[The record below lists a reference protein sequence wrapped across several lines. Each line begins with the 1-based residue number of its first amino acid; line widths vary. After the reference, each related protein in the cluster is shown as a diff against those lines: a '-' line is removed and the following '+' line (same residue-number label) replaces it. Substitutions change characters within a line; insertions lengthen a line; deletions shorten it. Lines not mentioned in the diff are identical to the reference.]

1 MEPLKS
7 DEISV
12 YLKEASPPPS
22 TTKQKDENTDI
33 DYLWPA
39 VLFWEVIWEEKSKHW
54 WNRFLVNKRFLIAKI
69 SQNEILE
76 GSDEVF
82 VASHKDSIQQT
93 NITLE
98 WNDPSTG
105 WRHRFGT
112 PCRSQE
118 LIIKIHVLILKISLN
133 SLQPNLFIKTFCL
146 PLIFSRYLV
155 YKFPLC

>member
-7 DEISV
+7 DEIPV

-98 WNDPSTG
+98 WNEP
-105 WRHRFGT
+105 HRLETQTWDSKSLSGADYKNT
-112 PCRSQE
+112 CAHLKNLSQQFTT
-118 LIIKIHVLILKISLN
+118 KSFH
-133 SLQPNLFIKTFCL
+133 
-146 PLIFSRYLV
+146 
-155 YKFPLC
+155 